1 MHTQWTDQLS
11 AYLDGELPS
20 DERDHLERHLAE
32 CAACAQ
38 VLEDLRAVVATASG
52 LGELPPRQDLWPAI
66 QERIERTPLGP
77 RIQGV
82 PLHRR
87 RLRLSVPELI
97 AASVALVTVSGG
109 TAWLLSSRGDAPE
122 AAPTAESGP
131 VGDGVSTVAAGP
143 GHFGE
148 TSIAIAQLERTL
160 AESRAR
166 LDPETLEVIE
176 HNLGLINAAISEVER
191 ALAEDPGNMYLN
203 LHMADTMRRKFE
215 LLQDIGALAAQS
227 Q

>member
-11 AYLDGELPS
+11 EYLDGELPS

-32 CAACAQ
+32 CAACAH
-38 VLEDLRAVVATASG
+38 VLEDLKAVVATASG
-52 LGELPPRQDLWPAI
+52 LGELPPPQDLWPAI
-66 QERIERTPLGP
+66 QERIQRTPLGP
-77 RIQGV
+77 RIHGV
-82 PLHRR
+82 QLHRR

-97 AASVALVTVSGG
+97 AASVALVTISGG
-109 TAWLLSSRGDAPE
+109 TAWMFMSRE
-122 AAPTAESGP
+122 AAAPVAEFAPAG
-131 VGDGVSTVAAGP
+131 GGVSTVAAEP

-191 ALAEDPGNMYLN
+191 ALAEDPGSMYLN
-203 LHMADTMRRKFE
+203 LHMADTMRRKLE